1 VRLCP
6 NSLADLSVI
15 HQKVYAIAEGIETL
29 RYYELYNMNVA
40 SIYEG
45 RVEFRMIGYPKHVD
59 NVENM

>member
-1 VRLCP
+1 LCP

-15 HQKVYAIAEGIETL
+15 HQKVYAIAEGIAIL

-45 RVEFRMIGYPKHVD
+45 IVECRMIG
-59 NVENM
+59 